1 MKTKLIIAITL
12 IFLVILQSTTL
23 DYLKL
28 FNTKPDLVLIAI
40 VLIALSLKFKWVML
54 FGYLAGFLKDALATQ
69 TIGLNTLVLPLIG
82 FLVFRL
88 SKKIDIESD
97 FMKSAL
103 IFMATFLENLLIWF
117 LLIFLGTDISLG
129 IFFRFTLVGSIYTAL
144 LFFLFS
150 KKILTPKLS
159 TQS

>member
-1 MKTKLIIAITL
+1 MKTKLIIGIIL
-12 IFLVILQSTTL
+12 VFLVILQSTTL

-54 FGYLAGFLKDALATQ
+54 FSYLAGFIKDTLATQ

-88 SKKIDIESD
+88 SKKIDIDSD

-129 IFFRFTLVGSIYTAL
+129 IFSRFALIGSIYTAL
-144 LFFLFS
+144 LFLLFS
-150 KKILTPKLS
+150 KKIITPKLS
-159 TQS
+159 AHS